1 MTFDQDAD
9 TFIRDLE
16 FTADQDLL
24 IGEDTFDDVTI
35 RLVLSKTNQ

>member
-1 MTFDQDAD
+1 MTFEQGAD

-16 FTADQDLL
+16 FTAEDVL

-35 RLVLSKTNQ
+35 RLVLSKANQ